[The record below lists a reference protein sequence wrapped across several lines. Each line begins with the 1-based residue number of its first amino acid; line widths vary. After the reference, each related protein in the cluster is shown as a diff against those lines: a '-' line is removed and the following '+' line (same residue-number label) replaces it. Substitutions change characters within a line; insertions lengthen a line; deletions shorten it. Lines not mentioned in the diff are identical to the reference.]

1 MRPYLAA
8 RVLPRAL
15 LLWLAD
21 TGEDMEAAIISTGIF
36 APIGRSQWLESP
48 RAGAPLSPSYADLHF
63 EKLRQ
68 NGAEEDVS
76 AHPGAA
82 WTIVQRVD
90 DIDARRANHQA
101 QDDIAGGA
109 SGLAIIFQDAPNA
122 FGYGLPARPEALAA
136 ALHHISLDQVY
147 LRIDAHPAA
156 RASVDWLIEL
166 MRRRKVDPARIS
178 LSFGI
183 DPAAIFAGSGA
194 LRMST
199 KALHASMPQSLA
211 HFFAMGIP
219 AVLLEADGRLVH
231 NAGGTEAQELGF
243 MLASAVSHLRMF
255 QEARQPLVYA
265 APHIGFAL
273 SVDQNQFLSVAKL
286 RALRRLWK
294 KVQEICAIPPAQARV
309 HAETSWRMLS
319 ARDLET
325 NIMRTSLAAFA
336 AAAGGAD
343 TISVLPHTLPC
354 GLPEERARRVARN
367 AQLVLADETHLS
379 FLSSPMAPSEDLDIL
394 AASLCEA
401 AWEEFRQIE
410 AEGGLFDSLIAGHVQ
425 SRIAQARAQHL
436 GRLRQ
441 HPRRVGAVEGGG
453 DVAVLAPDSA
463 RRQSEPEG
471 VVFCDRLSA
480 VPLDEEAP
488 PLPED

>member
-1 MRPYLAA
+1 
-8 RVLPRAL
+8 
-15 LLWLAD
+15 
-21 TGEDMEAAIISTGIF
+21 
-36 APIGRSQWLESP
+36 
-48 RAGAPLSPSYADLHF
+48 
-63 EKLRQ
+63 
-68 NGAEEDVS
+68 
-76 AHPGAA
+76 
-82 WTIVQRVD
+82 
-90 DIDARRANHQA
+90 
-101 QDDIAGGA
+101 
-109 SGLAIIFQDAPNA
+109 
-122 FGYGLPARPEALAA
+122 
-136 ALHHISLDQVY
+136 
-147 LRIDAHPAA
+147 
-156 RASVDWLIEL
+156 
-166 MRRRKVDPARIS
+166 
-178 LSFGI
+178 
-183 DPAAIFAGSGA
+183 
-194 LRMST
+194 
-199 KALHASMPQSLA
+199 
-211 HFFAMGIP
+211 MGIP

-294 KVQEICAIPPAQARV
+294 KVQEICAIPPAPARV

-453 DVAVLAPDSA
+453 DVAVLAPDSV

>member
-1 MRPYLAA
+1 
-8 RVLPRAL
+8 
-15 LLWLAD
+15 
-21 TGEDMEAAIISTGIF
+21 MEAAIISTGIF
-36 APIGRSQWLESP
+36 VPIGRSQWLETPS
-48 RAGAPLSPSYADLHF
+48 AGAPLSPSYADLQF
-63 EKLRQ
+63 EQLRL
-68 NGAEEDVS
+68 NGPEDGVR

-101 QDDIAGGA
+101 QEDVAGGA
-109 SGLAIIFQDAPNA
+109 TGLAIVFQDAPNA

-136 ALHHISLDQVY
+136 ALHHIPLDQIY
-147 LRIDAHPAA
+147 LRVDAHPAS
-156 RASVDWLIEL
+156 RAAVDWLIEL
-166 MRRRKVDPARIS
+166 MRRRKVDLERIS

-183 DPAAIFAGSGA
+183 DPAAIFAGNGA
-194 LRMST
+194 LRMSV

-243 MLASAVSHLRMF
+243 MLASVVSHLRMF

-286 RALRRLWK
+286 RAVRRLWRK
-294 KVQEICAIPPAQARV
+294 MQEICAIPPVQAKV
-309 HAETSWRMLS
+309 HAETSWRMLG
-319 ARDLET
+319 ARDLDT
-325 NIMRTSLAAFA
+325 NILRTSLAAFA

-354 GLPEERARRVARN
+354 GLPEQRARRVARN
-367 AQLVLADETHLS
+367 AQLVLSQETHLS
-379 FLSSPMAPSEDLDIL
+379 FLGNPMAASEDLDIL
-394 AASLCEA
+394 TASLCEA

-410 AEGGLFDSLIAGHVQ
+410 AEGGLFESLIAGHVQ
-425 SRIAQARAQHL
+425 RRVAQARSE
-436 GRLRQ
+436 RLERMRQ
-441 HPRRVGAVEGGG
+441 DARRIFDEDDECA
-453 DVAVLAPDSA
+453 AAPVIVPASQ
-463 RRQSEPEG
+463 RRQSKPEG
-471 VVFCDRLSA
+471 VVFCERLAA
-480 VPLDEEAP
+480 VRFDEMP
-488 PLPED
+488 GTD

>member
-1 MRPYLAA
+1 
-8 RVLPRAL
+8 
-15 LLWLAD
+15 
-21 TGEDMEAAIISTGIF
+21 MEAAIISTGIF
-36 APIGRSQWLESP
+36 TPIGRSQWLESP

-68 NGAEEDVS
+68 NGAEEDVG

-101 QDDIAGGA
+101 QEDVAGGA
-109 SGLAIIFQDAPNA
+109 TGLAIVFQDAPNA
-122 FGYGLPARPEALAA
+122 FGYGLPAKPEALAA
-136 ALHHISLDQVY
+136 ALHHIPLDQVY

-194 LRMST
+194 LRMSAE
-199 KALHASMPQSLA
+199 ALHASMPQSLA

-231 NAGGTEAQELGF
+231 NAGGTEAQELGV

-286 RALRRLWK
+286 RALRRLWN
-294 KVQEICAIPPAQARV
+294 KVQEICAIPPGPARV

-319 ARDLET
+319 ARDLDT
-325 NIMRTSLAAFA
+325 NMLRTSLAAFA

-343 TISVLPHTLPC
+343 TISVLPHTLPF

-367 AQLVLADETHLS
+367 AQLVLAEETHLS
-379 FLSSPMAPSEDLDIL
+379 FLGNPNAPSEDLDIL

-410 AEGGLFDSLIAGHVQ
+410 AEGGLFHSLIAGHVQ
-425 SRIAQARAQHL
+425 SRVAQARTERVE
-436 GRLRQ
+436 RLREG
-441 HPRRVGAVEGGG
+441 PRRILGGAEAGA

-463 RRQSEPEG
+463 RRHSAPEG
-471 VVFCDRLSA
+471 VVFCERLTA
-480 VPLDEEAP
+480 MPLEAETP
-488 PLPED
+488 PQD